1 MKKFNLF
8 TIAVLL
14 ALIATSCSKEDGRFS
29 LVANQMRSHSKISM
43 DTHNNGTWV
52 AGEMVLLND
61 VGRTIAAD
69 NGNYYLVDVVPLE
82 NQQYKAIYPY
92 LGSTGADG
100 NGNVVSINNYTITI
114 TNLVVDFY
122 GQNYKVMFPMATKNV
137 TATSNTC
144 PLLFDHATAALKLTL
159 KNTSMASGYTLSS
172 IKVFTQALG
181 SVSSLSTTDQVHPV
195 SAQWKIQGPSV
206 PVGEIG
212 YIDGDQTVSNGCEMN
227 FTLKTENSP
236 NKTFVQ
242 NQSVTFCVPLTVDKL
257 NKISVIGYDQDG
269 KQVFTKTKVLSTT
282 EDRNISANV
291 IYPVPTIEF

>member
-29 LVANQMRSHSKISM
+29 LVANQMRNNSKINM
-43 DTHNNGTWV
+43 DTDNNGTWV
-52 AGEMVLLND
+52 VGEMVLLNG

-69 NGNYYLVDVVPLE
+69 NGNYYLADVVPQE
-82 NQQYKAIYPY
+82 NQPYKAIYPY
-92 LGSTGADG
+92 LGLTGADG
-100 NGNVVSINNYTITI
+100 NGNVVSINDYTITI
-114 TNLVVDFY
+114 TNLVVDFD

-159 KNTSMASGYTLSS
+159 KDTSMASDTLSS
-172 IKVFTQALG
+172 IKVFTQAIG
-181 SVSSLSTTDQVHPV
+181 PVSSLSTTDQDHPV

-212 YIDGDQTVSNGCEMN
+212 YIDGDQIVGNGCEMN
-227 FTLKTENSP
+227 FTLKTENRP

-242 NQSVTFCVPLTVDKL
+242 NQSVTFCVPLTVDRL

-269 KQVFTKTKVLSTT
+269 KQVFTRTKVLNPT
-282 EDRNISANV
+282 EDQSISANV